1 MGMKEGLKKLSPYI
15 WEVPKSGK
23 MRVPARL
30 FLSDKLMKDVEE
42 GAIQQ
47 VANVAS
53 LPGIQ
58 KHALAMPDMHF
69 GYGFPIGGVAA
80 LDYREGGLSPGGIG
94 FDINC
99 GVRVLRTNLMI
110 DDVKPKVRNL
120 LESIFT
126 NVPSG
131 VGKGGKLK
139 LSSSQLDDVLEQGAG
154 WAVKNGYGNDN
165 DLAHLEENG
174 CLKQADSKKVSQNA
188 KSRGAPQLGTLGAG
202 NHFLEIQVVNK
213 IFIPDVAKSFGME
226 KEGQVMVMIHTGS
239 RGLGHQ
245 VCTDY
250 LEILE
255 KAFQKELKDLPDRE
269 LVYAPSGTQQCEDY
283 FKAMC
288 CGANYAWANRQMINH
303 WVRESMSRTLGRSEK
318 DLGLEVIY
326 DVAHNIAKVEE
337 YDIGS
342 EKKKVYVHRKGATR
356 AFGPGRDEIPADY
369 KGVGQPVLVPG
380 SMGTAS
386 YILVGTKTAEEQS
399 FSSVCHGAGRLESR
413 SGALR
418 SLRGEDVKNDLEK
431 RGINVKAA
439 SWKVIAEE
447 APQVYKDVDEVVRV
461 CHEAGLAKMVARL
474 TPIGVV
480 KG

>member
-1 MGMKEGLKKLSPYI
+1 MPLKQNLKKIGNVL
-15 WEVPKSGK
+15 WEFPKTVK
-23 MRVPARL
+23 MKVPARM
-30 FLSDKLMKDVEE
+30 FLSEKLLQDVED

-47 VANVAS
+47 IINVAS

-58 KHALAMPDMHF
+58 KYALAMPDMHF

-80 LDYREGGLSPGGIG
+80 LDYENGGLSPGGIG

-99 GVRVLRTNLMI
+99 GVRFLRTNLLVK
-110 DDVKPKVRNL
+110 DVKPKIRNL

-126 NVPSG
+126 NIPSG

-139 LSSSQLDDVLEQGAG
+139 LSGKQLDDVLEEGAG
-154 WAVKNGYGNDN
+154 WAVKNGYGHTE
-165 DLAHLEENG
+165 DLRHLEEEG
-174 CLKQADSKKVSQNA
+174 CLKEADANKVSQNA
-188 KSRGAPQLGTLGAG
+188 KSRGLPQLGTLGAG

-213 IFIPDVAKSFGME
+213 IFLPEVAKVFGID
-226 KEGQVMVMIHTGS
+226 KEGQIMIMIHTGS

-255 KAFQKELKDLPDRE
+255 KAFQKELKELPDRE
-269 LVYAPSGTQQCEDY
+269 LVYAPSGTRECENY

-288 CGANYAWANRQMINH
+288 CGANYAWANRQMISH
-303 WVRESMSRTLGRSEK
+303 WIRESMVKTLGRSEK
-318 DLGLEVIY
+318 DIGLEVVY
-326 DVAHNIAKVEE
+326 DVAHNIAKIEE
-337 YDIGS
+337 YEIDGK
-342 EKKKVYVHRKGATR
+342 KKKVFVHRKGATR
-356 AFGPGRDEIPADY
+356 AFGPGRDEIPNDY
-369 KGVGQPVLVPG
+369 KNVGQPVIVPG

-386 YILVGTKTAEEQS
+386 YILVGTKTAEDES
-399 FSSVCHGAGRLESR
+399 FSSVCHGAGRMESR

-418 SLRGEDVKNDLEK
+418 NLRGEQVKNELEK
-431 RGINVKAA
+431 RGIDVKAA

-474 TPIGVV
+474 VPIGVV